1 MSAEKMT
8 DEKRKILGQLRMT
21 EALYVLMSDFTR
33 MPFVECSEENY
44 DDEVFV
50 YFQEEDAKKEA
61 ERRCEKN
68 EKVHVVK
75 IASKFLLPF
84 YTSLF
89 PMGVNCICIGKGTG
103 KEQEVQLHELITRNR
118 EEAEKQGIPLI
129 ENPELHLTA
138 LYFIQKLRA
147 LGEPKMTEEL
157 KELNE
162 EMMAHYMRGRYILGV
177 TEKNAVPILKQKDGR
192 VLQPIFTDMQEFM
205 KFQNVNRNEKMKT
218 AVVEAAKLPELI
230 TKEAIGVTV
239 NPFGVNLVLQ
249 LPGRANQTTKKP
261 APAYKER
268 FAPCTPT
275 LRKTEIQT
283 GDHIAYEIR
292 RKASSDSRKN
302 RRFRSVSG
310 KRDRAGI
317 ASEEAGSV
325 RDRSR
330 RSDRSLFIQRFL
342 RPDHRDN
349 AGTETDVGET
359 GGAGSRRYEPD
370 GGVSGLGA
378 GKRPV
383 SAVPTADSKSKERRP
398 LPLYPLH
405 R

>member
-129 ENPELHLTA
+129 ENPELHLPA

-249 LPGRANQTTKKP
+249 LPGRAKP
-261 APAYKER
+261 
-268 FAPCTPT
+268 
-275 LRKTEIQT
+275 
-283 GDHIAYEIR
+283 
-292 RKASSDSRKN
+292 N
-302 RRFRSVSG
+302 
-310 KRDRAGI
+310 
-317 ASEEAGSV
+317 
-325 RDRSR
+325 
-330 RSDRSLFIQRFL
+330 
-342 RPDHRDN
+342 N
-349 AGTETDVGET
+349 
-359 GGAGSRRYEPD
+359 
-370 GGVSGLGA
+370 
-378 GKRPV
+378 
-383 SAVPTADSKSKERRP
+383 
-398 LPLYPLH
+398 
-405 R
+405 

>member
-21 EALYVLMSDFTR
+21 EAPYVLMSDITR

-239 NPFGVNLVLQ
+239 NPFGVNLVLE
-249 LPGRANQTTKKP
+249 LPGRAKP
-261 APAYKER
+261 
-268 FAPCTPT
+268 
-275 LRKTEIQT
+275 
-283 GDHIAYEIR
+283 
-292 RKASSDSRKN
+292 N
-302 RRFRSVSG
+302 
-310 KRDRAGI
+310 
-317 ASEEAGSV
+317 
-325 RDRSR
+325 
-330 RSDRSLFIQRFL
+330 
-342 RPDHRDN
+342 N
-349 AGTETDVGET
+349 
-359 GGAGSRRYEPD
+359 
-370 GGVSGLGA
+370 
-378 GKRPV
+378 
-383 SAVPTADSKSKERRP
+383 
-398 LPLYPLH
+398 
-405 R
+405 